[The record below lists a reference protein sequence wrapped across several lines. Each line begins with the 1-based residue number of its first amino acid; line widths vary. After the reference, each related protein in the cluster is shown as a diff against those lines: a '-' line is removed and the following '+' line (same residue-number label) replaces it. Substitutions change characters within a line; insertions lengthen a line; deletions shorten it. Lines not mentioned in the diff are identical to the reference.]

1 MRRKIKAFEKKFIFL
16 KIFRKMREKR
26 LTKQKFFSMI
36 NRLFANAERAERI
49 WVKRIVCE
57 RIASISRGGAA
68 R

>member
-1 MRRKIKAFEKKFIFL
+1 
-16 KIFRKMREKR
+16 MREKR

-36 NRLFANAERAERI
+36 NRLVANAERAERI